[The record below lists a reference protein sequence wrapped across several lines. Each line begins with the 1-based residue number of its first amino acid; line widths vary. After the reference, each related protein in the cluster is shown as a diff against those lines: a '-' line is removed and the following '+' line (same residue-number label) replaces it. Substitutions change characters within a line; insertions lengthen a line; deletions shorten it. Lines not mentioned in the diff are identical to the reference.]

1 MKKRSQE
8 LEEAEEFY
16 DDADVVAEVQN
27 AIHATSNAGDNIE
40 NDDLIDYD
48 QETFLER
55 PDYLD
60 LTGEDQ
66 KIKPSYY
73 FNSRIGS
80 LLLLGLETALP
91 SKVRKRPSKDYSKI
105 V

>member
-8 LEEAEEFY
+8 LEEAEDF
-16 DDADVVAEVQN
+16 DVAEVQN
-27 AIHATSNAGDNIE
+27 VIHATSNADNIE
-40 NDDLIDYD
+40 DELLDYD
-48 QETFLER
+48 DEAFLER

-66 KIKPSYY
+66 KKPSYY

-91 SKVRKRPSKDYSKI
+91 SKVKRRPSKDYSKI

>member
-16 DDADVVAEVQN
+16 DDADVAELQN
-27 AIHATSNAGDNIE
+27 VIHATSNAA
-40 NDDLIDYD
+40 DLIDYD
-48 QETFLER
+48 KETFLER

-91 SKVRKRPSKDYSKI
+91 SKIKKRPSKDYSKI

>member
-8 LEEAEEFY
+8 LEEEAEDF
-16 DDADVVAEVQN
+16 DDADVAEVQN
-27 AIHATSNAGDNIE
+27 VIHATSNADNIE
-40 NDDLIDYD
+40 DDD
-48 QETFLER
+48 ETFLER

-66 KIKPSYY
+66 KKPSYY

-91 SKVRKRPSKDYSKI
+91 SKVKKRP
-105 V
+105 

>member
-8 LEEAEEFY
+8 LEEAEDF
-16 DDADVVAEVQN
+16 DVAEVQN
-27 AIHATSNAGDNIE
+27 VIQATSNADNIE
-40 NDDLIDYD
+40 DELLDYD
-48 QETFLER
+48 DETFLER

-66 KIKPSYY
+66 KKPSYY

-91 SKVRKRPSKDYSKI
+91 SKVKRRPSKDYSKI

>member
-1 MKKRSQE
+1 MKKRRSQE
-8 LEEAEEFY
+8 LEEAEDF
-16 DDADVVAEVQN
+16 DADDVAEVQN
-27 AIHATSNAGDNIE
+27 VIHATSNADDIE
-40 NDDLIDYD
+40 NEDLDYYD
-48 QETFLER
+48 EETFLER

-66 KIKPSYY
+66 KFKPSYY
-73 FNSRIGS
+73 FNSRIGT

-91 SKVRKRPSKDYSKI
+91 SKVKRRPSKDYSKI

>member
-16 DDADVVAEVQN
+16 DDADVAEVQN
-27 AIHATSNAGDNIE
+27 AIHATSNAGDNIK

-66 KIKPSYY
+66 KKPSYY

-91 SKVRKRPSKDYSKI
+91 SKVKRRPSKDYSKI

>member
-16 DDADVVAEVQN
+16 DDADVAELQN
-27 AIHATSNAGDNIE
+27 VIHATSNASDNIE

-48 QETFLER
+48 KETFLER

-91 SKVRKRPSKDYSKI
+91 SKIKKRPSKDYSKI

>member
-1 MKKRSQE
+1 LKKRSQE
-8 LEEAEEFY
+8 LEEAEDF
-16 DDADVVAEVQN
+16 DVAEVQN
-27 AIHATSNAGDNIE
+27 VIQATSNADNIE
-40 NDDLIDYD
+40 DELLDYD
-48 QETFLER
+48 DETFLER

-66 KIKPSYY
+66 KKPSYY

-91 SKVRKRPSKDYSKI
+91 SKVKRRPSKDYSKI

>member
-8 LEEAEEFY
+8 LEEA
-16 DDADVVAEVQN
+16 DADFDLADVAEVQN
-27 AIHATSNAGDNIE
+27 VIHATSNADNIE
-40 NDDLIDYD
+40 DELLIDYD
-48 QETFLER
+48 DETFLER

-66 KIKPSYY
+66 KKPSYY

-91 SKVRKRPSKDYSKI
+91 SKVKRRPSKDYSKI

>member
-8 LEEAEEFY
+8 LEEAEDF
-16 DDADVVAEVQN
+16 DVAEVQN
-27 AIHATSNAGDNIE
+27 VIQATSNADNIE
-40 NDDLIDYD
+40 DELLDYE
-48 QETFLER
+48 ETFLER

-66 KIKPSYY
+66 KKPSYY

-91 SKVRKRPSKDYSKI
+91 SKVKRRPSKDYSKI